1 MKKYWGVLAVL
12 LLSFWAI
19 RPFFHQ
25 GFFPM
30 HDDTQVARVAQMS
43 QALKDGQLPV
53 RWVADLGYG
62 FGYPIFNFYGPL
74 AYYLGAA
81 FNLAG
86 LDALNATKIMEVLG
100 VILAGVLMY
109 FLAKEFWGPAK
120 LAGWAG
126 IIAGLFYVYAP
137 YHALDIYV
145 RGAVAELW
153 AMAFLPLVFL
163 GLWRLY
169 HNKKSGVM
177 IAGLGFAAVILSHNL
192 TALMSLPFVLLVSLI
207 SFVFSK
213 SKKYL
218 ILNTLCFILLALGAS
233 AFYWLP
239 ALVEMNL
246 TRVFSQ
252 VGGGAD
258 FRNHF
263 VFVDQL
269 WASPW
274 GFGGSAPGRLDGISF
289 MVGKLHWLL
298 VLASLFLARRKK
310 ILLLPLAVFFLALF
324 MTTAFSRPIWEAVPA
339 LAFVQYPWRFLS
351 LAVLAAALLAGG
363 AVTFSKKFALPLAAV
378 LLLALLVLNVK
389 YFQPQSF
396 NGLKSWE
403 YTAAEKVKWETS
415 KISDEYL
422 PKDFPVLTTRNDVAW
437 QKLAVIGGEA
447 TVSNLNLK
455 SQQYRFE
462 VSAQTPAE
470 ILVNV
475 AYFPG
480 WQVWVN
486 QKEVAPTVV
495 AGRVKLSFEPGDY
508 QVVFKFTNT
517 PVRTLANLIS
527 LVSLLALVGLCFF

>member
-43 QALKDGQLPV
+43 RALSEGQLPV
-53 RWVADLGYG
+53 RWVADMGYG

-74 AYYLGAA
+74 AYYIGAA

-86 LDALNATKIMEVLG
+86 FDALAATKIMIVLG
-100 VILAGVLMY
+100 VVLAGVFMY
-109 FLAKEFWGPAK
+109 FLAEEFWGK
-120 LAGWAG
+120 LGG
-126 IIAGLFYVYAP
+126 VVAGLFYVYAP
-137 YHALDIYV
+137 YHAVDIYV
-145 RGAVAELW
+145 RGAVGELW
-153 AMAFLPLVFL
+153 AMAFVPLVFL
-163 GLWRLY
+163 GLWRI
-169 HNKKSGVM
+169 HQNKKSGVI
-177 IAGLGFAAVILSHNL
+177 IAGLSLAAVILSHNL
-192 TALMSLPFVLLVSLI
+192 TVLMVLPF
-207 SFVFSK
+207 
-213 SKKYL
+213 
-218 ILNTLCFILLALGAS
+218 ILPLMIRYPRFAFLALGLS

-239 ALVEMNL
+239 ALAEMNL

-263 VFVDQL
+263 VYFDQL

-274 GFGGSAPGRLDGISF
+274 GFGGSADGRLDGLSF
-289 MVGKLHWLL
+289 MVGKLHLLL
-298 VLASLFLARRKK
+298 VLVSLFLVRQKK
-310 ILLLPLAVFFLALF
+310 ILLCPLTVFFLALL
-324 MTTAFSRPIWEAVPA
+324 MTTAFSRPIWEAIPV

-351 LAVLAAALLAGG
+351 LATLAAAFLAGG
-363 AVTFSKKFALPLAAV
+363 VVALVKKRSWALTVILVP
-378 LLLALLVLNVK
+378 ALLVLNIK
-389 YFQPQSF
+389 YFYPQSF

-403 YTAAEKVKWETS
+403 YTAEEKIKWETS

-422 PKDFPVLTTRNDVAW
+422 PKDFPIPAGRNEVAW
-437 QKLAVIGGEA
+437 EKL
-447 TVSNLNLK
+447 TVVNGSAQVSHLNLK
-455 SQQYRFE
+455 SQQYDFD
-462 VSAQTPAE
+462 VSVQTPAE

-480 WQVWVN
+480 WKVWIN
-486 QKEVAPTVV
+486 QKEITPIVDG
-495 AGRVKLSFEPGDY
+495 GRLRLTFSPGDY
-508 QVVFKFTNT
+508 QVVIKLTNT

-527 LVSLLALVGLCFF
+527 LVALLVLLKYGRGRRN